1 MRKLPVHLCDGQ
13 VSFLSTATRFSTCR
27 LWITRGNLA
36 PFLQTDTLK
45 KQRRVMHSTPVDNFV
60 GCQNGSE
67 TARVPQGSVKAF
79 PQAQAHEFVFALL
92 NDQP

>member
-1 MRKLPVHLCDGQ
+1 
-13 VSFLSTATRFSTCR
+13 
-27 LWITRGNLA
+27 
-36 PFLQTDTLK
+36 
-45 KQRRVMHSTPVDNFV
+45 MHRTPVDNFV

-67 TARVPQGSVKAF
+67 TAHIPQGSVKAF